1 MPASG
6 QLRRMTP
13 VLMALILAA
22 CGGGGSSPPAP
33 PPPPQPPA
41 GSTIMPEQTPAPG
54 AMQVQMPFL
63 NRPFTGDYPLGNY
76 MDHDRPEGPRVAS
89 GGYQL
94 TWRGQH
100 AIPCSSAA
108 GRRPCVGYDSHTGYD
123 WALPENTP
131 LLAMADGDVLT
142 AGLGAASACVLMNE
156 EVNAPL
162 IVRIGY
168 RAPNGE
174 TYTSAYVHLNR
185 VDVAV
190 GQRVT
195 AGQQIGLSGVTGCV
209 GFSAPGVKY
218 AHLHLDVGRAANT
231 NNGQLSY
238 TDPYGWAGPG
248 EDPYKTNP
256 DGTETFWLWNP
267 NQAPSLVPAP

>member
-1 MPASG
+1 MA
-6 QLRRMTP
+6 P
-13 VLMALILAA
+13 VVIALALGA
-22 CGGGGSSPPAP
+22 CGGGGASPPSP

-41 GSTIMPEQTPAPG
+41 GSTILPEPTPAPG
-54 AMQVQMPFL
+54 ALQVQMPFL
-63 NRPFTGDYPLGNY
+63 NKPFAGEYPLGNY
-76 MDHDRPEGPRVAS
+76 MDHDAPLGARTPS
-89 GGYQL
+89 NGYQL

-100 AIPCSSAA
+100 AIPCRDAP

-131 LLAMADGDVLT
+131 LFAMADGEILFAGDT
-142 AGLGAASACVLMNE
+142 APEACVLLNE
-156 EVNAPL
+156 EVVTNRG
-162 IVRIGY
+162 VRIAY

-174 TYTSAYVHLNR
+174 IYTSAYWHMNR

-195 AGQQIGLSGVTGCV
+195 QGQQVGLSGVTGCV
-209 GFSAPGVKY
+209 GAINGVKWP
-218 AHLHLDVGRAANT
+218 HLHMDVGRAANT

-238 TDPYGWAGPG
+238 TDPYGWNGPG

-256 DGTETFWLWNP
+256 IGTETFWLWNP
-267 NQAPSLVPAP
+267 GQAPSLVPVP

>member
-1 MPASG
+1 
-6 QLRRMTP
+6 MTP
-13 VLMALILAA
+13 VLLALTLAA
-22 CGGGGSSPPAP
+22 CGGGGGSSPPSP

-41 GSTIMPEQTPAPG
+41 GSTILPDSTPAPG

-63 NRPFTGDYPLGNY
+63 NRPFAGSFPLGNY

-100 AIPCSSAA
+100 AIPCSTAA

-131 LLAMADGDVLT
+131 VLAMADGEVLQ
-142 AGLGAASACVLMNE
+142 AGLGAASPCVLMNE
-156 EVNAPL
+156 EVNAA
-162 IVRIGY
+162 IRIQTAH

-174 TYTSAYVHLNR
+174 IYTAFYTHLNR
-185 VDVAV
+185 ADVAV
-190 GQRVT
+190 GDRIT

-209 GFSAPGVKY
+209 GFSNGVKW
-218 AHLHLDVGRAANT
+218 AHLHLEFGRVANT
-231 NNGQLSY
+231 NDDNLSY
-238 TDPYGWAGPG
+238 TDPYGWNGPG

-256 DGTETFWLWNP
+256 KGTENLWLWNP
-267 NQAPSLVPAP
+267 GQAPSLAVP